1 MSWCLSQPC
10 MASHPPR
17 RPSLGQTSGRAAGA
31 GGVGPYN
38 WLTAADALAGI
49 QQQQLTAEGLVA
61 ACLERIRCRDDAV
74 RAWSCVAA
82 DQALAEARQADAA
95 GDAAGPLRGVPVG
108 IKDII
113 DTADM
118 ATEYGSPLYRGY
130 VPLRAAEC
138 VQRLR
143 RAGAVILG
151 KTVTTEFA
159 YYAPG
164 PTRNPHHPEHTPGGS
179 SSGSA
184 AAVADGQVTLAL
196 GTQTAGSVIRPAAFN
211 GVLGYKPG
219 FGDIPRHGVYEFARS
234 LDTVGVFAG
243 GPEDLALARQAL
255 SSDRAAGPV
264 SPVRPRRVA
273 FVRTPMW
280 SQGEPDMCQALER
293 FAERLAAQGV
303 TVEAPTLPEGMLA
316 LLEAHR
322 MIMAREGSEAL
333 AEDWA
338 RCADGFS
345 PVLSEFLAFGRR
357 VSDDDYAGA
366 RALGERWGQVVEAL
380 FSDYDLILTP
390 ATPGEAPA
398 GLESTG
404 DPLFN
409 RVWTLLGTP
418 CVALP
423 IGRGRS
429 GLPLAAQLV
438 GRRGGDADLLAGTT
452 WIFRALGL
460 TALRPGNR

>member
-1 MSWCLSQPC
+1 MSWSLFQPC
-10 MASHPPR
+10 MASHPLQ
-17 RPSLGQTSGRAAGA
+17 RPSLGQTDGRGAGA
-31 GGVGPYN
+31 GGVGLYN
-38 WLTAADALAGI
+38 WMTAAAAVDGLRRHE
-49 QQQQLTAEGLVA
+49 LTSAGLVE
-61 ACLERIRCRDDAV
+61 ACLERIQRRDDAV

-82 DQALAEARQADAA
+82 DQALAAARQADEV
-95 GDAAGPLRGVPVG
+95 GDEAGPLRGVPVG

-118 ATEYGSPLYRGY
+118 ATEYGSPLYRAY

-138 VQRLR
+138 VRRLR

-159 YYAPG
+159 FYAPG
-164 PTRNPHHPEHTPGGS
+164 PTRNPHHPGHTPGGS

-211 GVLGYKPG
+211 GVLGYKPT
-219 FGDIPRHGVYEFARS
+219 FGAIPRAGVYEFARS
-234 LDTVGVFAG
+234 LDTVGVFAR
-243 GPEDLALARQAL
+243 GPEDLSLARQAL
-255 SSDRAAGPV
+255 SSEPAVQA
-264 SPVRPRRVA
+264 SAQVRPRRIA
-273 FVRTPMW
+273 YLRTPMW
-280 SQGEPDMCQALER
+280 SQGDSDMHRALDGFADALAGLGVAVEEPQLPTGMEAL
-293 FAERLAAQGV
+293 
-303 TVEAPTLPEGMLA
+303 VEAQ
-316 LLEAHR
+316 R

-345 PVLSEFLAFGRR
+345 SVLSEFLAFGRT
-357 VSDDDYAGA
+357 VSDDDYARA
-366 RALGERWGQVVEAL
+366 CALGEHWGQVIDGL
-380 FSDYDLILTP
+380 FADYDLILTP
-390 ATPGEAPA
+390 ATPGEAPE

-409 RVWTLLGTP
+409 RTWTLLGTP

-423 IGRGRS
+423 IGRGARD
-429 GLPLAAQLV
+429 LPLAAQLV
-438 GRRGGDADLLAGTT
+438 GRKGGDAALLAGTT

-460 TALRPGNR
+460 TALRPGHR